1 MKKSVEKTSSTKY
14 LKKNSAEKN
23 GKLEKEKNRHPHNPW
38 YLVHDQGS
46 LTLASQAVRRLHEN
60 DDAFEKKEEK
70 EENEKRNRR
79 EREEKERKDR
89 EERQRKTKG
98 RNM

>member
-1 MKKSVEKTSSTKY
+1 MENWK
-14 LKKNSAEKN
+14 
-23 GKLEKEKNRHPHNPW
+23 KEKNRHPRNPW

-70 EENEKRNRR
+70 EEKEKRRRR
-79 EREEKERKDR
+79 EG
-89 EERQRKTKG
+89 EERQRTKTEKKDREKQRVEIC
-98 RNM
+98 RNG